1 MTNAAVAQIES
12 HVIVADVVSHRVD
25 RRERLQIRARRR
37 CARKREQR
45 ERQSRIGRVESSH
58 INRRPRPSWDGQPC
72 MGDYAPRSSSPLASP
87 RPASPR
93 LVRHAPNARI
103 AIGIVPDR
111 SPRRRRLEAVASCA
125 SKWSPETPRL
135 RARVGASSQL
145 SDEVFHTMKS
155 GVSVTLHDSRGST
168 WVNSVIEVRAACR
181 DTSDNRRS
189 PIQSCGRRRRARATR
204 CCGGR

>member
-1 MTNAAVAQIES
+1 MS
-12 HVIVADVVSHRVD
+12 HCVD

-37 CARKREQR
+37 CARKRE
-45 ERQSRIGRVESSH
+45 RQSRVGRVESIKSIGDLDRH
-58 INRRPRPSWDGQPC
+58 HQPC
-72 MGDYAPRSSSPLASP
+72 MGDYAPRSSSPLASS
-87 RPASPR
+87 RLASPR

-135 RARVGASSQL
+135 RALVGASSQL

-168 WVNSVIEVRAACR
+168 WVNSVIEVYTTACR